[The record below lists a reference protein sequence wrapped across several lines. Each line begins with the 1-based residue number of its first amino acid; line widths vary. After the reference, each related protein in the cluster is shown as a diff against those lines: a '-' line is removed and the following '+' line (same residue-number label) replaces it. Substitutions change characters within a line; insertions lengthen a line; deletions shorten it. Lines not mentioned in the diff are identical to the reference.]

1 MIGAKISA
9 ENLSSLPICVIM
21 IWVIQMDKEK
31 ELPKRKHPRLD
42 NYDYSSAGA
51 YFVTICTENRRCMLS
66 RVVGR
71 GLAPAETTGIEYT
84 LFGKFAEKQLFLLE
98 DRYPYLAVD
107 QYVIMP
113 NHIHAIMILN
123 GEAAGASPRPT
134 ITDIVCAYKSLTT
147 RECKKNG
154 FEGKLFQTS
163 FYEHIIR
170 GREDYEEIVKYI
182 YENPTR
188 WYYDELYAEE

>member
-1 MIGAKISA
+1 M
-9 ENLSSLPICVIM
+9 NM
-21 IWVIQMDKEK
+21 NNEK

-51 YFVTICTENRRCMLS
+51 YFVTICTQNRRCVLS

-84 LFGKFAEKQLFLLE
+84 AFGEIAEKQLFLLE

-107 QYVIMP
+107 QFVVMP
-113 NHIHAIMILN
+113 NLIHAIMILN
-123 GEAAGASPRPT
+123 GGAAGASPRPT

-170 GREDYEEIVKYI
+170 GRKDYEEIVKYI

-188 WYYDELYAEE
+188 WYYDELYTE

>member
-1 MIGAKISA
+1 
-9 ENLSSLPICVIM
+9 
-21 IWVIQMDKEK
+21 MDKEK

-51 YFVTICTENRRCMLS
+51 YFVTICTENRRCVLS
-66 RVVGR
+66 RIVGR

-84 LFGKFAEKQLFLLE
+84 LFGEIAEKQLFLLE
-98 DRYPYLAVD
+98 DRYPYLAID
-107 QYVIMP
+107 QYIIMP

-154 FEGKLFQTS
+154 FEGKLLQTS

-170 GREDYEEIVKYI
+170 GREDYEEIARYI

-188 WYYDELYAEE
+188 WYYDELHTEE